1 MTALA
6 PAGIRS
12 HHGSLIIPAGAVHT
26 TPLGYDRDSVPVGAP
41 LPLAASAELVHRL
54 SGCGEI
60 VVAFEGKLGDTL
72 LALSGVR
79 AVLDWM
85 RLRSVRVAVRAVG
98 PYAGLI
104 ARTGL
109 ITQPQASAPSGW
121 RAVIGDR
128 TGVEAHG
135 SETAVS
141 LVLDPAAPPCWSSDG
156 RTHPGLPARHYL
168 ALERRLGIR
177 LPGTAPFA
185 PTLATGPN
193 NLVEELR
200 SVGWL
205 GGLTIAAITAT
216 SWPERKDYTAQRF
229 IALAEHIAEAQQA
242 QARLLL
248 IGGNPGHG
256 LRVTAEAPRRHVQA
270 LHIDG
275 MPADGLVDLF
285 PHCQLIVGN
294 DTGLTHLAAMA
305 RGGQDR
311 GGPPVI
317 GLYARHSHSKWRTGL
332 SHHHAVATNL
342 SDRMHQGDLCPV
354 RDAIA
359 PNSDVHMDAFPPA
372 ALAQVGLELLNEV
385 GR

>member
-1 MTALA
+1 MTAVA
-6 PAGIRS
+6 PAGVRF
-12 HHGSLIIPAGAVHT
+12 HHGSLVIPAGAVHT
-26 TPLGYDRDSVPVGAP
+26 TPLGYDRDSVPIGAP

-54 SGCGEI
+54 SGCGEV

-79 AVLDWM
+79 AVLDWL

-109 ITQPQASAPSGW
+109 ITKPQPAPPSGW

-128 TGVEAHG
+128 TGIEAHG
-135 SETAVS
+135 SEAVVS
-141 LVLDPAAPPCWSSDG
+141 LVLDPAAPPCWSTDG
-156 RTHPGLPARHYL
+156 RAHPGLPARHYL
-168 ALERRLGIR
+168 AVERRLGIR
-177 LPGTAPFA
+177 LPDTAPFA

-205 GGLTIAAITAT
+205 GGLTVAAITAT
-216 SWPERKDYTAQRF
+216 SWPDRKDYTAQRY
-229 IALAEHIAEAQQA
+229 IELAEHIAEAQQA

-248 IGGNPGHG
+248 IGGNPGDG
-256 LRVTAEAPRRHVQA
+256 LRIAAKAPRRHVQA
-270 LHIDG
+270 LRIDG
-275 MPADGLVDLF
+275 MPADGLADLF
-285 PHCQLIVGN
+285 PHCHLIVGN

-305 RGGQDR
+305 RRRDGSS
-311 GGPPVI
+311 PPVI
-317 GLYARHSHSKWRTGL
+317 GLYSRHSHSKWRTGL
-332 SHHHAVATNL
+332 PHHHAAATAL

-359 PNSDVHMDAFPPA
+359 PDTNIHMDAFPPA
-372 ALAQVGLELLNEV
+372 ALAQVGLELLNGV
-385 GR
+385 RP

>member
-1 MTALA
+1 MTAVA
-6 PAGIRS
+6 PVGIRF
-12 HHGSLIIPAGAVHT
+12 HHGSLVVPTGAVHT
-26 TPLGYDRDSVPVGAP
+26 TPLGYDRDSVPIGAP

-54 SGCGEI
+54 SGCGEV
-60 VVAFEGKLGDTL
+60 VVAFGGKLGDTL

-79 AVLDWM
+79 SVLDWL

-109 ITQPQASAPSGW
+109 IRQPQATTPSGW

-128 TGVEAHG
+128 PGIEAHG
-135 SETAVS
+135 SEAAVS
-141 LVLDPAAPPCWSSDG
+141 LVLDPAAPPCWSTGG
-156 RTHPGLPARHYL
+156 RAHPALPARHYL

-177 LPGTAPFA
+177 LPATAPFA

-205 GGLTIAAITAT
+205 GGLNLAAITAT
-216 SWPERKDYTAQRF
+216 SWPERKDYTAQRY
-229 IALAEHIAEAQQA
+229 ITLAEHIAEAQQA

-248 IGGNPGHG
+248 IGGNPDGS
-256 LRVTAEAPRRHVQA
+256 LRITAEAPRRHVQV
-270 LHIDG
+270 LHLDG
-275 MPADGLVDLF
+275 MPADHLADLF
-285 PHCQLIVGN
+285 PHCHLIVGN

-305 RGGQDR
+305 RGRDGSS
-311 GGPPVI
+311 PPII

-332 SHHHAVATNL
+332 PHHHAVATDL
-342 SDRMHQGDLCPV
+342 SNRMHQGDLCPV

-359 PNSDVHMDAFPPA
+359 PDTNIHMDAFPPA
-372 ALAQVGLELLNEV
+372 ALAQVCLELLNGV
-385 GR
+385 RQ

>member
-1 MTALA
+1 MTAVA
-6 PAGIRS
+6 PAGIRF
-12 HHGSLIIPAGAVHT
+12 HHGSLAVPTGAVHT
-26 TPLGYDRDSVPVGAP
+26 TPLGYDRDSVPIGVP

-54 SGCGEI
+54 SGCGEV

-79 AVLDWM
+79 AALDWL

-104 ARTGL
+104 VRTGL
-109 ITQPQASAPSGW
+109 ITQPQATAPSG
-121 RAVIGDR
+121 RRVVIGDR
-128 TGVEAHG
+128 AGVEAHG
-135 SETAVS
+135 STATVN
-141 LVLDPAAPPCWSSDG
+141 LVLDPAAPPCWSTDG
-156 RTHPGLPARHYL
+156 RAHPGLPARHYL

-177 LPGTAPFA
+177 LPATTPFA

-200 SVGWL
+200 SIGWL

-216 SWPERKDYTAQRF
+216 SWPERKDYTARRY
-229 IALAEHIAEAQQA
+229 ITLAEHMAEAHQS

-248 IGGNPGHG
+248 IGGDPGDG
-256 LRVTAEAPRRHVQA
+256 LRITAEAPRRHVQV
-270 LHIDG
+270 LHLDG
-275 MPADGLVDLF
+275 APADHLADLF
-285 PHCQLIVGN
+285 PHCHLIVGN

-305 RGGQDR
+305 RGGRDG

-332 SHHHAVATNL
+332 PHHHAVATDL

-354 RDAIA
+354 RDAIT
-359 PNSDVHMDAFPPA
+359 PDTDVHMDAFPPA
-372 ALAQVGLELLNEV
+372 ALAQLGLELHDGV
-385 GR
+385 SP

>member
-6 PAGIRS
+6 PAGIRF
-12 HHGSLIIPAGAVHT
+12 HHGSLTIPAGAVHT

-79 AVLDWM
+79 AVLDWL
-85 RLRSVRVAVRAVG
+85 RLRSVRTAVRAVR

-109 ITQPQASAPSGW
+109 LAQPPVTTPHGR

-128 TGVEAHG
+128 AGVEAHG
-135 SETAVS
+135 SETVVS

-156 RTHPGLPARHYL
+156 RAHPALPARHYL
-168 ALERRLGIR
+168 AVERRLGIR

-193 NLVEELR
+193 DLVEELR

-216 SWPERKDYTAQRF
+216 SWPERKDYTAQRY
-229 IALAEHIAEAQQA
+229 IDLAEQIAEAQQA

-248 IGGNPGHG
+248 IGGNAEDG
-256 LRVTAEAPRRHVQA
+256 LRVSAEAPRRHVQV
-270 LHIDG
+270 LHLDG
-275 MPADGLVDLF
+275 VPAEQLAGLF
-285 PHCQLIVGN
+285 PHCDLVVGN
-294 DTGLTHLAAMA
+294 DTGLTHLAAMT
-305 RGGQDR
+305 RSPER
-311 GGPPVI
+311 PVI

-332 SHHHAVATNL
+332 PHHHAVATDL

-354 RDAIA
+354 RDAV
-359 PNSDVHMDAFPPA
+359 PPDVDVHMDAFPPSE
-372 ALAQVGLELLNEV
+372 LARVCLDLLNGV
-385 GR
+385 WP

>member
-1 MTALA
+1 MTAVA
-6 PAGIRS
+6 SAGIRF
-12 HHGSLIIPAGAVHT
+12 HHGSLVIPAGAVHT
-26 TPLGYDRDSVPVGAP
+26 TPLGYDRDSVPIGAP
-41 LPLAASAELVHRL
+41 LPLAASTELVHRL
-54 SGCGEI
+54 SGCGEV

-72 LALSGVR
+72 LALSGIR
-79 AVLDWM
+79 ATLDWL

-109 ITQPQASAPSGW
+109 ITQPQATAPSGW
-121 RAVIGDR
+121 RTVIGDR
-128 TGVEAHG
+128 AGVEAHG
-135 SETAVS
+135 STATVN
-141 LVLDPAAPPCWSSDG
+141 LVLDPAAPPCWSTDD
-156 RTHPGLPARHYL
+156 RAHPDLPARHYL

-177 LPGTAPFA
+177 LPATAPFA
-185 PTLATGPN
+185 PIFATGPN

-200 SVGWL
+200 SIGWL

-216 SWPERKDYTAQRF
+216 SWPERKDYTTRRY
-229 IALAEHIAEAQQA
+229 ITLAEHMAEAHQT

-248 IGGNPGHG
+248 IGGNPGDG
-256 LRVTAEAPRRHVQA
+256 LSITAEAPRRHVQV
-270 LHIDG
+270 LHLDG
-275 MPADGLVDLF
+275 MPADHLADLF
-285 PHCQLIVGN
+285 PHCHLVVGN

-305 RGGQDR
+305 GGGRDG

-332 SHHHAVATNL
+332 PHHHAVATTL

-359 PNSDVHMDAFPPA
+359 PDTDVHMDAFPPA
-372 ALAQVGLELLNEV
+372 VLAQIGLELLNEV
-385 GR
+385 RP

>member
-1 MTALA
+1 MTAVA
-6 PAGIRS
+6 PAGIRF
-12 HHGSLIIPAGAVHT
+12 HHGSLVIPAGAVHT
-26 TPLGYDRDSVPVGAP
+26 TPLGYDRDSVPIGAP

-54 SGCGEI
+54 SGCGEV
-60 VVAFEGKLGDTL
+60 VVAFDGKLGDTL

-79 AVLDWM
+79 AVLDWL
-85 RLRSVRVAVRAVG
+85 RLRSVRVTVRAVG

-109 ITQPQASAPSGW
+109 IRQPQATTPSGW

-128 TGVEAHG
+128 PGIEAHG
-135 SETAVS
+135 SEAAVS
-141 LVLDPAAPPCWSSDG
+141 LVLDPAAPPCWSTDG
-156 RTHPGLPARHYL
+156 RAHPDLPARHYL

-177 LPGTAPFA
+177 LPDTAPFA

-193 NLVEELR
+193 KLVEELR

-216 SWPERKDYTAQRF
+216 SWPERKDYTAQRY
-229 IALAEHIAEAQQA
+229 ITLAEHIAEAQQT

-248 IGGNPGHG
+248 IGGNPDGG
-256 LRVTAEAPRRHVQA
+256 LRITAEAPRRHVQV
-270 LHIDG
+270 LRLDG
-275 MPADGLVDLF
+275 MPADHLADLS
-285 PHCQLIVGN
+285 PHCHLIVGN

-305 RGGQDR
+305 RGRDGTS
-311 GGPPVI
+311 PPVI

-332 SHHHAVATNL
+332 PHHHAVATDL

-359 PNSDVHMDAFPPA
+359 PDTDVHMDAFPPA
-372 ALAQVGLELLNEV
+372 ALAQVCLELLNGV
-385 GR
+385 RP

>member
-1 MTALA
+1 MTTVA
-6 PAGIRS
+6 PAGIRF
-12 HHGSLIIPAGAVHT
+12 HHGSLVIPTGAVHT
-26 TPLGYDRDSVPVGAP
+26 TPLGYDRGGVPVGAP
-41 LPLAASAELVHRL
+41 LPLAATTELVHRL
-54 SGCGEI
+54 SGCGEV

-79 AVLDWM
+79 SVLDWL
-85 RLRSVRVAVRAVG
+85 RLRSVRVAVRAAG
-98 PYAGLI
+98 PYTGLI

-109 ITQPQASAPSGW
+109 ITQPQASTPSGW

-128 TGVEAHG
+128 PGIEAHG
-135 SETAVS
+135 SKAAVS
-141 LVLDPAAPPCWSSDG
+141 LVLDPATPPCWASDS
-156 RTHPGLPARHYL
+156 RAHPDLPARHYL

-177 LPGTAPFA
+177 LPAVAPFV
-185 PTLATGPN
+185 PTLATGPD

-229 IALAEHIAEAQQA
+229 ITLTEHVAEAHQT

-248 IGGNPGHG
+248 IGGDTGDG
-256 LRVTAEAPRRHVQA
+256 LRITAEAPRRHVQV
-270 LHIDG
+270 LRLDG
-275 MPADGLVDLF
+275 MPADHLVDLF
-285 PHCQLIVGN
+285 PHCHLIVGN

-305 RGGQDR
+305 RGRD
-311 GGPPVI
+311 GGSSPVI

-332 SHHHAVATNL
+332 PHHHAVATHL

-359 PNSDVHMDAFPPA
+359 PDTEAHMDAFPPA
-372 ALAQVGLELLNEV
+372 ALAQAGLELLNGV
-385 GR
+385 RP

>member
-1 MTALA
+1 MTVVA
-6 PAGIRS
+6 PAGIRF
-12 HHGSLIIPAGAVHT
+12 HQGSLVVPAGAVHT
-26 TPLGYDRDSVPVGAP
+26 TPLGYDRDSVPIGAP

-60 VVAFEGKLGDTL
+60 VVAFEGKLGDSL

-79 AVLDWM
+79 AVLDWL

-98 PYAGLI
+98 QYAGLI

-109 ITQPQASAPSGW
+109 ITQPQATPPNGW

-128 TGVEAHG
+128 TGIEAHG
-135 SETAVS
+135 SEAAVS

-156 RTHPGLPARHYL
+156 RAHPDLPARHYL

-177 LPGTAPFA
+177 LPDTAPFA
-185 PTLATGPN
+185 PTLTTGPN

-216 SWPERKDYTAQRF
+216 SWPERKDYTAQRY
-229 IALAEHIAEAQQA
+229 IELAEHIAEAQQA

-248 IGGNPGHG
+248 IGGNPGDG
-256 LRVTAEAPRRHVQA
+256 LRITMEAPRRHVQV
-270 LHIDG
+270 LRLDG
-275 MPADGLVDLF
+275 MATDRLADLF
-285 PHCQLIVGN
+285 PHCHLIVGN

-305 RGGQDR
+305 QGQN
-311 GGPPVI
+311 GSSPPVI
-317 GLYARHSHSKWRTGL
+317 GLYARHSHGKWRTGL
-332 SHHHAVATNL
+332 LHHHALATDL

-359 PNSDVHMDAFPPA
+359 PDTNIHMDAFPPA
-372 ALAQVGLELLNEV
+372 ALAQVCLDLLNGV
-385 GR
+385 RR

>member
-1 MTALA
+1 MTKVA
-6 PAGIRS
+6 PVGIRF
-12 HHGSLIIPAGAVHT
+12 HHGSLSVPAGVVHT
-26 TPLGYDRDSVPVGAP
+26 TPLGYDRDSVPIGAP
-41 LPLAASAELVHRL
+41 LTLSASTELVHRL
-54 SGCGEI
+54 SGCGKV

-79 AVLDWM
+79 AVLDWL

-109 ITQPQASAPSGW
+109 LTRPHAITPSG
-121 RAVIGDR
+121 RLAVIGDR
-128 TGVEAHG
+128 IGVDARG
-135 SETAVS
+135 STAAVS
-141 LVLDPAAPPCWSSDG
+141 LVLDPATPPCWSTDG
-156 RTHPGLPARHYL
+156 RAHPDLPARHYL

-177 LPGTAPFA
+177 LPATTPFA

-200 SVGWL
+200 SIGWL

-216 SWPERKDYTAQRF
+216 SWPERKDYTAQRYT
-229 IALAEHIAEAQQA
+229 ALAEYIAEAHQS

-248 IGGNPGHG
+248 IGGNPGDG
-256 LRVTAEAPRRHVQA
+256 LRITAEAPRRYVQV
-270 LHIDG
+270 LHLDG
-275 MPADGLVDLF
+275 MPADHLSDLF
-285 PHCQLIVGN
+285 PHCHLIVGN

-305 RGGQDR
+305 RDGRDGV
-311 GGPPVI
+311 GPPVI

-332 SHHHAVATNL
+332 PHHHAVATTL

-354 RDAIA
+354 RDAIT
-359 PNSDVHMDAFPPA
+359 PDTDVHMDAFPPT
-372 ALAQVGLELLNEV
+372 ALAQIGLELLDGV
-385 GR
+385 SP

>member
-1 MTALA
+1 MTTVA
-6 PAGIRS
+6 PAGIRF
-12 HHGSLIIPAGAVHT
+12 HHGSPVVPAGAVHT

-41 LPLAASAELVHRL
+41 LPLTPSTELVHRL
-54 SGCGEI
+54 NGCGEI
-60 VVAFEGKLGDTL
+60 QVAFEGKLGDTL

-79 AVLDWM
+79 AVLNWL

-109 ITQPQASAPSGW
+109 ITQPQTTTPSG
-121 RAVIGDR
+121 RHAVIGDR
-128 TGVEAHG
+128 PGIEAHG
-135 SETAVS
+135 SEAAMS

-156 RTHPGLPARHYL
+156 RAHPNLPARHYL

-193 NLVEELR
+193 SLVEELR

-205 GGLTIAAITAT
+205 SGLNLAAITAT
-216 SWPERKDYTAQRF
+216 SWPERKDYTAQRY
-229 IALAEHIAEAQQA
+229 IALAEHIAEAQQT

-248 IGGNPGHG
+248 IGGIPGDG
-256 LRVTAEAPRRHVQA
+256 PRITAEAPRRHVQV
-270 LHIDG
+270 LRLDG
-275 MPADGLVDLF
+275 MPADHLADLF
-285 PHCQLIVGN
+285 PYCHLIVGN

-305 RGGQDR
+305 RGEN
-311 GGPPVI
+311 GGVPPVI

-332 SHHHAVATNL
+332 PHHHAVATDL

-359 PNSDVHMDAFPPA
+359 PDTDVHMDAFPPA
-372 ALAQVGLELLNEV
+372 ALAQVGLELLNGV
-385 GR
+385 RQ

>member
-156 RTHPGLPARHYL
+156 RTHPDLPARHYL

-248 IGGNPGHG
+248 IGGNAEDGF
-256 LRVTAEAPRRHVQA
+256 RVSAEAPRRHVQV
-270 LHIDG
+270 LHLDG
-275 MPADGLVDLF
+275 VPAEQLADLF
-285 PHCQLIVGN
+285 PHCDLVVGN
-294 DTGLTHLAAMA
+294 DTGLTHLAAMT
-305 RGGQDR
+305 RSPER
-311 GGPPVI
+311 HVI

-332 SHHHAVATNL
+332 PHHHAVATDL
-342 SDRMHQGDLCPV
+342 ADRMHQGDLCPV
-354 RDAIA
+354 RDAI
-359 PNSDVHMDAFPPA
+359 PSDVDVHMDAFPPA
-372 ALAQVGLELLNEV
+372 ELARVCLDLLNGV
-385 GR
+385 RP